1 MVEERM
7 SVAVPAATVEVADDD
22 QLYHRLPDHPAS
34 GDSPPPRTSP
44 EVELLMCS
52 YSQPFSQNITWT
64 ELGAGILAMVLWLTV
79 FASGLFVST
88 EAMRSEI
95 ANPATSTFV
104 RLWDMVVVGIS
115 YTLTNVLYLSCL
127 TAFLGC
133 MMRRWQVGGLE
144 RTPRNASSIAA
155 SRIYVAAVLRGFFLY
170 LMFISGF
177 LLVSTEKT
185 VTQTEFAQYIRIAGM
200 SSIIGFIVGYDPN
213 LLTRLMDRILS
224 LANLPLERG
233 GPPSAGRNGS
243 ELPLSAPS
251 ARPPQAR

>member
-1 MVEERM
+1 MTQQPTNI
-7 SVAVPAATVEVADDD
+7 AVSGVGPEADDD
-22 QLYHRLPDHPAS
+22 RSYRQLADHPA
-34 GDSPPPRTSP
+34 GPASPPARSSP
-44 EVELLMCS
+44 EVELLICS

-64 ELGAGILAMVLWLTV
+64 ELGLGVLAMALWLAV
-79 FASGLFVST
+79 FATGLFVST
-88 EAMRSEI
+88 EAMRGEI
-95 ANPATSTFV
+95 ANPATAV
-104 RLWDMVVVGIS
+104 YVKLWDMLVVAVS

-144 RTPRNASSIAA
+144 SPPPSASSIAA
-155 SRIYVAAVLRGFFLY
+155 SRTYVAAVLRGFFLY

-224 LANLPLERG
+224 LANLPLERTA
-233 GPPSAGRNGS
+233 PAPAGRDGADS
-243 ELPLSAPS
+243 LLLAP
-251 ARPPQAR
+251 ARPPQPR